1 MKRITSLF
9 LNRCPHSGASIIA
22 LLLLLSLFAPCL
34 AAGAASPSVDN
45 PVSEPFAIQTEA
57 GPSVDAKTSRL
68 AGMAREGDIIFQTSV
83 SRQSLAIKIATKSDY
98 THCGIL
104 LRKNGKLQVFEAAK
118 TVTWTPLEAWVK
130 RGVNQHYVL
139 MRLKDPQTL
148 TPEALAA
155 IYVTTQAF
163 SGKKYDLLFQWTD
176 DKMYC
181 SELVWKLYKRAG
193 VELCEPH
200 RFRDY
205 DLNHAEV
212 QKIMKERYGMDMPW
226 DETVVAPSDLRRC
239 PLLEV
244 VDSN

>member
-1 MKRITSLF
+1 MKRIISFF
-9 LNRCPHSGASIIA
+9 LNRCPHSGASVIA
-22 LLLLLSLFAPCL
+22 LLLALSLFAPCL
-34 AAGAASPSVDN
+34 TAGAASPSPDS
-45 PVSEPFAIQTEA
+45 PASEPFATQTEA
-57 GPSVDAKTSRL
+57 GPAVDAETSRL
-68 AGMAREGDIIFQTSV
+68 AGVVQEGDIIFQTTV

-118 TVTWTPLEAWVK
+118 TVTWTPLDAWVK
-130 RGVNQHYVL
+130 RGVDRHYVL
-139 MRLKDPQTL
+139 MRLRDPQTL

-163 SGKKYDLLFQWTD
+163 AGKKYDLLFQWTD

-193 VELCEPH
+193 VELCKPH

-212 QKIMKERYGMDMPW
+212 QKIMRERYGMDMPW
-226 DETVVAPSDLRRC
+226 EEAVIAPSDLRRC

>member
-1 MKRITSLF
+1 MKRMIRFFLNRRPLAGAGVISLF
-9 LNRCPHSGASIIA
+9 LT
-22 LLLLLSLFAPCL
+22 LSLFASCL
-34 AAGAASPSVDN
+34 SAGATSPSADG
-45 PVSEPFAIQTEA
+45 PASESFSIQTEA
-57 GPSVDAKTSRL
+57 GSPADVGMSRL
-68 AGMAREGDIIFQTSV
+68 AGIVREGDLIFQTSV

-98 THCGIL
+98 THCGIV
-104 LRKNGKLQVFEAAK
+104 LRKNGKLQVFEAARS
-118 TVTWTPLEAWVK
+118 VTWTPLETWVK
-130 RGVNQHYVL
+130 RGVERHYVL
-139 MRLKDPQTL
+139 MRLKNPQAL

-163 SGKKYDLLFQWTD
+163 AGKKYDLLFEWTD

-193 VELCEPH
+193 IELCEPH

-226 DETVVAPSDLRRC
+226 DETVVAPSDLMRC
-239 PLLEV
+239 PLLEI
-244 VDSN
+244 VDSD